1 MSPEVIQQFQ
11 QIVATMKR
19 VIEASGELAE
29 KVDALDQRSND
40 TLAALNGLHG
50 DLQALL
56 SNYEK
61 HAKMQTAVAAQ
72 LADAVA
78 RLESRV
84 ATLEMGSLGHMS
96 TAQ

>member
-11 QIVATMKR
+11 QIIATMKR

-29 KVDALDQRSND
+29 KVDVLDQRSND
-40 TLAALNGLHG
+40 TLGALNGLHA

-61 HAKMQTAVAAQ
+61 HARMQTTVTAQ
-72 LADAVA
+72 LAETVA

-84 ATLEMGSLGHMS
+84 SALESGGPVM
-96 TAQ
+96 